1 MRQIIIIILL
11 ICAMAETATA
21 QRITR
26 NFQNVSMSDALKY
39 IQQQTGNHKIVFIYN
54 ELEDFTITTNV
65 KNKPVPDAIR
75 QIIGFYPIQMILGDS
90 NDIYVEC
97 INKTEHHLKGLVV
110 DENNL
115 PLPYANV
122 TLLNPADSTM
132 VGGGVTN
139 ESGRF
144 VIPIENGKVIARI
157 TYVGYKTEHRL
168 CSRDNVGTIK
178 MQPDAT
184 RLNGVV
190 VSASAARLKQEP
202 GKFIYKPSPSEVVGI
217 DSYEL
222 LRYAP
227 LVCVENNIVS
237 ILGKGTSTI
246 YINGRKPLMNN
257 VSLME
262 MLRSVPADRID
273 KIEII
278 MSPNSSYKASTTGGI
293 VNIVMKKNP
302 NEGLTGSASVGA
314 TYLGEKITPR
324 ASLYLGY
331 SKNKFNASA
340 NLSYLYYNSQTEK
353 ETTYNYRDSYT
364 DILNSSNSL
373 TTGHFLNGNISLS
386 YDLTKRS
393 TLGTSFYIG
402 GSESNSKSTTVSSNY
417 LRGTIDKYS
426 KSYAETENPYRKPQM
441 SIVAYYHLKTDD
453 KGSNLDVSANY
464 SSSVNAS
471 LGSMEYACGVES
483 REVVPYSLFKQ
494 NTTVDSYGYE
504 FKGSY
509 NHSFNDGSALESG
522 YEFDASHLS
531 NDFVRLD
538 HDGKEYVKNEGSS
551 NLFEYDEK
559 VNALYMTYDKKWS
572 NVISTTLGLRAENT
586 RVKGHQV
593 SSNEKFNRNYWN
605 FFPRLSL
612 LVDLANGNHRIALD
626 LSRSIVRPFYN
637 YLNPFKIWTSENTY
651 SMGNIYL
658 KPMIYSD
665 MNLSYRFLGDYMI
678 GASYSYGSDAFS
690 EYRFLAENNT
700 TVSSVAN
707 YGNEQSFS
715 LYCNVE
721 KVFFNGIWRMSLNA
735 TAVYDRDQGTI
746 DSQDVS
752 YKIWGGEAGIR
763 NFFNLSSR
771 GGIRATL
778 SYNYYT
784 PFKGVLRIG
793 HHKHL
798 LSASFSKEFKFGGTI
813 SVDAFNLLNYRPA
826 YHYNTESYA
835 YREKPQ
841 TNNISLQIRYTQ
853 KFGQS
858 RVRGAQNRSDTNY
871 SRRFKK

>member
-1 MRQIIIIILL
+1 MILL
-11 ICAMAETATA
+11 LCSLAGIAHA
-21 QRITR
+21 QRITH

-39 IQQQTGNHKIVFIYN
+39 IQQQTANHKIVFIYN
-54 ELEDFTITTNV
+54 ELEDFTITTHV

-75 QIIGFYPIQMILGDS
+75 QIIGFYPIQMILGDN

-97 INKTEHHLKGLVV
+97 IHKTEHHLKGMVV

-144 VIPIENGKVIARI
+144 VIPNDLGKVIARI

-168 CSRDNVGTIK
+168 CARDNVGTIK
-178 MQPDAT
+178 MHPDAT

-190 VSASAARLKQEP
+190 VSASADRLKQEP
-202 GKFIYKPSPSEVVGI
+202 GKFIYKPSPAELAGI

-227 LVCVENNIVS
+227 LVSVENNTVS

-257 VSLME
+257 ASLME
-262 MLRSVPADRID
+262 MLRSVPADRIE

-278 MSPNSSYKASTTGGI
+278 MSPNSSHKASTTGGI

-302 NEGLTGSASVGA
+302 NQGLTGSASVSA
-314 TYLGEKITPR
+314 TYLGERITPR

-402 GSESNSKSTTVSSNY
+402 GSERNSKSTTVSSNY

-426 KSYAETENPYRKPQM
+426 KSYSETDNPYRKPEM

-538 HDGKEYVKNEGSS
+538 HDGKEYVKNESSS

-586 RVKGHQV
+586 RVKGNQV
-593 SSNEKFNRNYWN
+593 SSNERFNRNYWN

-746 DSQDVS
+746 DGQDVS

-763 NFFNLSSR
+763 NIFKISSS
-771 GGIRATL
+771 GIRATL

-784 PFKGVLRIG
+784 PLRGISRVG

-798 LSASFSKEFKFGGTI
+798 LSASLSKEFKFGGTI

-835 YREKPQ
+835 YREKPKY
-841 TNNISLQIRYTQ
+841 NNISLQIRYTQ

-858 RVRGAQNRSDTNY
+858 RVRGAQNRSNTNHLG
-871 SRRFKK
+871 RFKKN